1 MAALFDLN
9 KIESNTFVQLLI
21 LNILQVLKLEIYGS
35 MGSMEKIT
43 KWMKVSI
50 FENLSLLDMIRKLS
64 SIRMLDQSNGSE
76 SHISTVIIMSCQ

>member
-1 MAALFDLN
+1 
-9 KIESNTFVQLLI
+9 
-21 LNILQVLKLEIYGS
+21 

-50 FENLSLLDMIRKLS
+50 FENLSVLDMIRKLS

-76 SHISTVIIMSCQ
+76 PHISTVIIMSCQ

>member
-35 MGSMEKIT
+35 MGSIEKIT
-43 KWMKVSI
+43 N
-50 FENLSLLDMIRKLS
+50 FALE
-64 SIRMLDQSNGSE
+64 
-76 SHISTVIIMSCQ
+76 

>member
-21 LNILQVLKLEIYGS
+21 LSILQVLKLEIYGS

-50 FENLSLLDMIRKLS
+50 FENLSVLDMIRKLS

-76 SHISTVIIMSCQ
+76 PHISTVIIMSCQ